1 MAAIVA
7 NKVKRQRVI
16 RDAKTAAEAG
26 LAAGASLE
34 NQQLHQRNAAARS
47 KQLSQEEFLQ
57 QQQKIL
63 YYQQVIRETT
73 DQGTQ
78 RQRKGTSLWTF
89 TNDAIELVYPHS
101 SVIQISFHP
110 LLRVIPKISSLA
122 P

>member
-78 RQRKGTSLWTF
+78 RQRKG
-89 TNDAIELVYPHS
+89 
-101 SVIQISFHP
+101 SF
-110 LLRVIPKISSLA
+110 
-122 P
+122 

>member
-7 NKVKRQRVI
+7 NKVKRQRVS

-34 NQQLHQRNAAARS
+34 NLQLHQRNAAARS

-78 RQRKGTSLWTF
+78 RQRKG
-89 TNDAIELVYPHS
+89 
-101 SVIQISFHP
+101 SF
-110 LLRVIPKISSLA
+110 
-122 P
+122 